1 MHQCALLESK
11 HGSSGSA
18 QVRVPQTG
26 GRVLVASDGVW
37 DAFAKPERVARM
49 SRAWHTEV
57 LAPMRAEAGWL
68 ASSGCSSGRP
78 ASAVFLPRRQCLVP
92 AHVGEPHR

>member
-1 MHQCALLESK
+1 MASAALV
-11 HGSSGSA
+11 

-49 SRAWHTEV
+49 SRAWHTKV
-57 LAPMRAEAGWL
+57 LLLMTAFAGWL
-68 ASSGCSSGRP
+68 AMQWTQFGRP
-78 ASAVFLPRRQCLVP
+78 ALALFLLCR
-92 AHVGEPHR
+92 

>member
-1 MHQCALLESK
+1 M
-11 HGSSGSA
+11 
-18 QVRVPQTG
+18 PQTG

-57 LAPMRAEAGWL
+57 LPPVLDSDRLAGRQWVQWG
-68 ASSGCSSGRP
+68 ARSGD
-78 ASAVFLPRRQCLVP
+78 VP
-92 AHVGEPHR
+92 AYSPVFGACGLLDWVN